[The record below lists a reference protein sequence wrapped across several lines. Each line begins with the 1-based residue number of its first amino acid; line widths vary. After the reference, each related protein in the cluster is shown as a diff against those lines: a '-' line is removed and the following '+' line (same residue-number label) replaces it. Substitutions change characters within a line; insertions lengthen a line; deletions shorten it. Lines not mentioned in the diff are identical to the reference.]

1 MSTVARTM
9 CLLALLLLLPAAG
22 LTSDQRSEVG
32 KESAP
37 ARDPLF
43 APTECESK
51 SKPKRP
57 AVGGRPVLNNII
69 VSQPAPEYP
78 AEAKAAG
85 ISGRAV
91 VFACVDEEGKV
102 YSARADSGNRLLL
115 QAALEAVYK
124 ARFRAPTNRGKPVR
138 VSGVV
143 YYDFKPPESGG
154 RN

>member
-9 CLLALLLLLPAAG
+9 CLLVLLLLLPATG
-22 LTSDQRSEVG
+22 LAFDQRSEVG
-32 KESAP
+32 KGSAP
-37 ARDPLF
+37 VRDPLF
-43 APTECESK
+43 EPAECESR

-57 AVGGRPVLNNII
+57 TVGGRPVLNGII

-102 YSARADSGNRLLL
+102 YSARADRGNRLLL
-115 QAALEAVYK
+115 QAALKAVYK

-138 VSGVV
+138 VSGIVF
-143 YYDFKPPESGG
+143 YDFKLPESGG